1 MDCWQVHK
9 PTLMRK
15 VSSEIL
21 QRLRE
26 EYLAETLDLESA
38 AADPI
43 KQFDHWMDEALKAA
57 VPEPNAMTLATVNT
71 DGWPEGRVVLLKGF
85 DEQGFTFFTNY
96 ESAKGAELLHNPKAS
111 LVFCWLELQRQVR
124 IRGMV
129 DKIPRAESV
138 AYFRSRPRGSQL
150 GAWASPQSTP
160 VANRSVLEQRLKAVE
175 EKFAGVEQ
183 IPCPEH
189 WGGYI
194 LRPEQI
200 EFWQGRA
207 SRMHDRIRYRKSDQN
222 WDLERLAP

>member
-57 VPEPNAMTLATVNT
+57 VPEPNAMTLATVNA